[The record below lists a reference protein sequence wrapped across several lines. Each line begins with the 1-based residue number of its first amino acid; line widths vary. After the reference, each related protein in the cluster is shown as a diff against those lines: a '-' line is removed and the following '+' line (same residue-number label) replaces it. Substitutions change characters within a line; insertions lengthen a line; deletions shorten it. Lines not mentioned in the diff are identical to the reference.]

1 MSKTLAWLTLLALG
15 FVFGGA
21 QAFAAEGKYTGVKD
35 CGRCHKKELIGD
47 QLGAWKK
54 TDHSKAFDTLKS
66 DEAKKIAE
74 ERGMSEAPHESDDCL
89 RCHATAFGLEPDQI
103 HKKPL
108 KISDSVQC
116 ESCHGAGS
124 GYRKKKVM
132 SDRDKAIAAGM
143 WEPGKDEK
151 ICTAC
156 HNSDSPTWDEAKG
169 FDYEKMKEEIA
180 HPIPEHVKGKYLE
193 LEKEE
198 RAKRKAAGG
207 SADEDDEE

>member
-1 MSKTLAWLTLLALG
+1 MTFLRLLILCLVFLAVTAVSADETSKPTRIHRTAI
-15 FVFGGA
+15 
-21 QAFAAEGKYTGVKD
+21 YTEQGV
-35 CGRCHKKELIGD
+35 
-47 QLGAWKK
+47 
-54 TDHSKAFDTLKS
+54 
-66 DEAKKIAE
+66 
-74 ERGMSEAPHESDDCL
+74 DDCL

-108 KISDSVQC
+108 KISDGVQC

-207 SADEDDEE
+207 SADDDE